1 MTPTDVP
8 CYTRRSQRTMS
19 RKTEANLDCV
29 FVRNALIFI
38 DPSIGGALTPPGPPC
53 PTPLLQYA
61 VHTPL
66 STLQQGLQREVK
78 AKVIPE

>member
-1 MTPTDVP
+1 MP
-8 CYTRRSQRTMS
+8 

-29 FVRNALIFI
+29 FVKMLLCPLIQV
-38 DPSIGGALTPPGPPC
+38 SIGGALTPPGPLC

-61 VHTPL
+61 GHTPL
-66 STLQQGLQREVK
+66 STRHQGLQREVK